1 MSVSF
6 EFPRPGFTFKHLAV
20 IGALLA
26 SACAPNVAAPP
37 PASQPQPEAQPA
49 PAPALPSTTPSAP
62 VSSAV
67 KVGLLLPLSGPNAA
81 MGRAMLNAAEMGL
94 FAFAD
99 DNFSLVVRD
108 TAAPGGPDGAARE
121 ALADGAKLMLGPLFA
136 ADVKRAAAPVQGAHV
151 PLVSFSNDVSAAGNG
166 LYVLG
171 VTPQSQVDRVV
182 SYAAG
187 QNLKRFAILVP
198 NSPYGKSVLAAYQ
211 DSVTK
216 AGGTIAQMQFYDPAA
231 PDPTASVKS
240 LAGTYQSGGFDALM
254 IPEGG
259 QKLRIMASMLPAF
272 EIPTGSVRLLG
283 TSLWSDPGLAS
294 EPAMAGGWFA
304 APPPDRWQAFA
315 QSYQQAYG
323 AQPDI
328 RAGVVYDAVTLAVAL
343 AKSAPGGD
351 FSQARLTD
359 PSGFAG
365 VTGIFRFNAD
375 GTTQRGLAVI
385 EIDPGML
392 NVKDPAPSSFAAL
405 LN

>member
-1 MSVSF
+1 
-6 EFPRPGFTFKHLAV
+6 
-20 IGALLA
+20 
-26 SACAPNVAAPP
+26 
-37 PASQPQPEAQPA
+37 
-49 PAPALPSTTPSAP
+49 
-62 VSSAV
+62 
-67 KVGLLLPLSGPNAA
+67 
-81 MGRAMLNAAEMGL
+81 MLNAAEMGL
-94 FAFAD
+94 FEFAD

-121 ALADGAKLMLGPLFA
+121 ALADGAKLVLGPLFA

-182 SYAAG
+182 SYAAS

-198 NSPYGKSVLAAYQ
+198 SSPYGKSVLAAYQ
-211 DSVTK
+211 NAVVK

-231 PDPTASVKS
+231 PDPTAAVKS
-240 LAGTYQSGGFDALM
+240 MAGAYQSGGFDALM

-283 TSLWSDPGLAS
+283 TSLWSDRGLTN
-294 EPAMAGGWFA
+294 EPALSGGWFA
-304 APPPDRWQAFA
+304 APAPDRWQAFA
-315 QSYQQAYG
+315 QKYQQAYG

-365 VTGIFRFNAD
+365 VTGVFRLNAD
-375 GTTQRGLAVI
+375 GTTERGLAVI
-385 EIDPGML
+385 EISPGVL
-392 NVKDPAPSSFAAL
+392 NVKDPAPSTFAAL